1 MSDVAR
7 RAPTTAH
14 AAEQAQDDGVI
25 ERPTVLTEGR
35 VIFDFDRGE
44 IECQR
49 ETGIRRYAMDSK
61 EGFALAADAWLR
73 AGWDAKY
80 VYSFTWFGRPVIQL
94 PDDMIRMQEV
104 FWSVKPDVVIE
115 TGVAHGGGQVFFASL
130 MRAIG
135 NGRVIGV
142 EIELRSHN
150 RIAIEA
156 HPLASDITIV
166 DGSSI
171 ETDVVDEV
179 KALIKPDESVMVVL
193 DANHTRDHV
202 LAELE
207 AYGPL
212 VTEGSY
218 IVATD
223 GIMERLEGAP
233 RSHEGWREDNP
244 GVAIRRFLAGHPEF
258 ELAQPFPSFN
268 EGVAVEPVTYWPNA
282 YLRRKTASEL

>member
-1 MSDVAR
+1 MSDLAR
-7 RAPTTAH
+7 DTARAGGAP
-14 AAEQAQDDGVI
+14 EVGGL
-25 ERPTVLTEGR
+25 ERPSTLTQGR

-44 IECQR
+44 IECQK
-49 ETGIRRYAMDSK
+49 ENGIRRFPMDSK

-94 PDDMIRMQEV
+94 PDDMIRVQEV
-104 FWSVKPDVVIE
+104 VWAVQPDVIVE

-130 MRAIG
+130 LRAIG
-135 NGRVIGV
+135 KGRVIGV
-142 EIELRSHN
+142 EIELRPHN
-150 RIAIEA
+150 RAAIEA
-156 HPLASDITIV
+156 HPMASEISIV

-171 ETDVVDEV
+171 DRDVVEQV
-179 KALIKPDESVMVVL
+179 KAQIAPGESVMVVL
-193 DANHTRDHV
+193 DANHTYEHV

-212 VTEGSY
+212 VSPGSY

-233 RSHEGWREDNP
+233 RSQDGWRDDNP
-244 GVAIRRFLAGHPEF
+244 GKAVRVFLSEHPEF
-258 ELAQPFPSFN
+258 ELVQPFPSFN
-268 EGVAVEPVTYWPNA
+268 EGVAEAPVTYWPNA
-282 YLRRKTASEL
+282 YLRKKA

>member
-1 MSDVAR
+1 MSKLAVDLSAGSSPVAS
-7 RAPTTAH
+7 
-14 AAEQAQDDGVI
+14 
-25 ERPTVLTEGR
+25 ERPSVLTQGR

-44 IECQR
+44 IECQQDS
-49 ETGIRRYAMDSK
+49 GIRRYSMNSK
-61 EGFALAADAWLR
+61 EGFKLAADAWLR

-94 PDDMIRMQEV
+94 PDDLIRIQEV
-104 FWSVKPDVVIE
+104 VWAVKPDVVIE

-130 MRAIG
+130 LRAIG
-135 NGRVIGV
+135 KGRVIGV

-156 HPLASDITIV
+156 HPMADDITIV

-171 ETDVVDEV
+171 APDVVADVREQI
-179 KALIKPDESVMVVL
+179 APGDTVMVVL
-193 DANHTRDHV
+193 DANHTHDHV

-212 VTEGSY
+212 VSEGSY

-233 RSHEGWREDNP
+233 RSQEGWTDDNP
-244 GVAIRRFLAGHPEF
+244 GVAVRRFVAEHPEF
-258 ELAQPFPSFN
+258 ELVQPFPQFN

-282 YLRRKTASEL
+282 YLRKKPAAER

>member
-1 MSDVAR
+1 MSKLAVDLSTSASPGTAGVA
-7 RAPTTAH
+7 
-14 AAEQAQDDGVI
+14 
-25 ERPTVLTEGR
+25 ERPSALTQGR

-44 IECQR
+44 IECQQDS
-49 ETGIRRYAMDSK
+49 GIRRFSMDSK
-61 EGFALAADAWLR
+61 EGFKLAADAWLR

-94 PDDMIRMQEV
+94 PDDLIRIQEV
-104 FWSVKPDVVIE
+104 VWAVKPDVVIE

-130 MRAIG
+130 LRAIG
-135 NGRVIGV
+135 KGRVIGV

-156 HPLASDITIV
+156 HPMADDITIV

-171 ETDVVDEV
+171 EPDVVAEVQRHIAVDET
-179 KALIKPDESVMVVL
+179 VMVVL
-193 DANHTRDHV
+193 DANHTHDHV

-212 VTEGSY
+212 VSEGSY

-233 RSHEGWREDNP
+233 RSQEGWTDDNP
-244 GVAIRRFLAGHPEF
+244 GAAVRRFLADHPEF
-258 ELAQPFPSFN
+258 ELVQPFPLFN

-282 YLRRKTASEL
+282 YLRKKPASER

>member
-1 MSDVAR
+1 MSKLAVDLSAGR
-7 RAPTTAH
+7 DAGNAGM
-14 AAEQAQDDGVI
+14 AQ
-25 ERPTVLTEGR
+25 RPSALTKGR

-44 IECQR
+44 IECQQDS
-49 ETGIRRYAMDSK
+49 GIRRFSMDSK
-61 EGFALAADAWLR
+61 EGFKLAADAWLR

-94 PDDMIRMQEV
+94 PDDLIRIQEV
-104 FWSVKPDVVIE
+104 VWAVKPDVVIE

-130 MRAIG
+130 LRAIG
-135 NGRVIGV
+135 KGRVIGV

-156 HPLASDITIV
+156 HPMSDDITIV

-171 ETDVVDEV
+171 EPDVVADV
-179 KALIKPDESVMVVL
+179 SKQIAPDETVMVVL
-193 DANHTRDHV
+193 DANHTYDHV

-212 VTEGSY
+212 VSEGSY

-233 RSHEGWREDNP
+233 RSQEGWTDDNP
-244 GVAIRRFLAGHPEF
+244 GAAVRRFLAEHPEF
-258 ELAQPFPSFN
+258 ELAQPFPLFN

-282 YLRRKTASEL
+282 YLRKKTASER